1 MNRRFPIQVPDY
13 NERDFEHQNVNEEE
27 YASYVNDIGLLNKE
41 AEKYIDIFHLST
53 EKLLSGN
60 IPEDTK
66 TVYLKQRDKAGIKL
80 KILLKQAH
88 IYSLALQMLS
98 IEKRIK

>member
-1 MNRRFPIQVPDY
+1 MNSRFPIQVPDY
-13 NERDFEHQNVNEEE
+13 NERDFEHKNVNEEA
-27 YASYVNDIGLLNKE
+27 YAAYVNDIELLNKE

-60 IPEDTK
+60 LPEETK
-66 TVYLKQRDKAGIKL
+66 VVYLKQRDIAGIKI

-88 IYSLALQMLS
+88 IHSLALQVLS
-98 IEKRIK
+98 IENE

>member
-13 NERDFEHQNVNEEE
+13 NERDFEHKNVNEEE
-27 YASYVNDIGLLNKE
+27 YASYVNDIDNLNKE
-41 AEKYIDIFHLST
+41 AEKYINIFSLST

-60 IPEDTK
+60 IPEETK
-66 TVYLKQRDKAGIKL
+66 VVYRKQRDKAGIKL

-88 IYSLALQMLS
+88 IYHLALGINS
-98 IEKRIK
+98 IENE